1 MVEHARRPT
10 TARGRGRRA
19 LLALL
24 IVVLLLINGVLTY
37 MVFVQ
42 LPEERDK
49 EVYDLG
55 SHIQNLE
62 SEKQNWLEERALRK
76 WLDGIPILVTGS
88 EPDGVYY
95 SDDTHSTPTTI
106 TLKFTAPRNG
116 GVACPVHVNSTL
128 SGRDGS
134 IVQST
139 IRLGPEDLQGDYKM
153 VKDSM
158 DLRIGRHTLTMVAW
172 CKGWPT
178 GIEIVRETS
187 FDVPP
192 DRVPPTVFP
201 VSARKDGGELKV
213 QAKVS
218 DNIGIR
224 SVTVTV
230 WLVNQNGTLRIADN
244 QNMTLIPGSDLYEF
258 SFQMLQGP
266 IAHGQIVFLVTAI
279 DTSNNQY
286 QRIQIESF
294 DVL

>member
-24 IVVLLLINGVLTY
+24 IVVLLSINSVLAY

-55 SHIQNLE
+55 SRIQNLE

-95 SDDTHSTPTTI
+95 SDGTHSTPTTI
-106 TLKFTAPRNG
+106 TLKFTALRNR
-116 GVACPVHVNSTL
+116 GVACPVYVNSTL
-128 SGRDGS
+128 SRQDGS

-139 IRLGPEDLQGDYKM
+139 IRLGPGDLQGDYE
-153 VKDSM
+153 VVRNRM
-158 DLRIGRHTLTMVAW
+158 DLKIGRHTLTMVAW

-187 FDVPP
+187 FDVPR
-192 DRVPPTVFP
+192 DRVLPAVS
-201 VSARKDGGELKV
+201 VSARKDGVELNV

-258 SFQMLQGP
+258 SFPMLQGP
-266 IAHGQIVFLVTAI
+266 IAHGQIVFFVTAI

-294 DVL
+294 DAL